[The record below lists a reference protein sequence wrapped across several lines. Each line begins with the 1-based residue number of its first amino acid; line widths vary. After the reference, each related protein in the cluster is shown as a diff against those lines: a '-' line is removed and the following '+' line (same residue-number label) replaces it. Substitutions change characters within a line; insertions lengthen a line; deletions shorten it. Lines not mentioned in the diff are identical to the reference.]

1 MMTTT
6 TPTKAAWDDEDAN
19 VVVYGTHDAAE
30 GKTLYTAHLTECGF
44 TPVDEEWD
52 EQADDIAFYEGMTK
66 RWTLPKDDEESF
78 DLLTEP
84 GEGREPYMWAS
95 L

>member
-1 MMTTT
+1 MTTT

-30 GKTLYTAHLTECGF
+30 GKALYTAYLTENTWSPG
-44 TPVDEEWD
+44 DEEWD
-52 EQADDIAFYEGMTK
+52 ERADDINFYEGFA
-66 RWTLPKDDEESF
+66 RCWTLPKDDDAALDQF
-78 DLLTEP
+78 TEP

-95 L
+95 F